1 MPLPDQRYINYVRDA
16 LWSRAGRASVM
27 IGSGF
32 SKNALPNRP
41 DVGELPIWGELAREM
56 SQKLGLPS
64 GGGDAIVLA
73 QQYADAFGRS
83 GLHQFLQQRVRD
95 REFSPGGFHRRLMK
109 LPWSDVF
116 TTNWD
121 TLLERTLPSV
131 PERPYSIVHNKDEIP
146 IANHPRIVKLHG
158 SLDGHYPLIAT
169 QQDYDSYPSRHAP
182 FVNTVQQAM
191 METVFVLVGFSGNDP
206 NFINWSSWVNEN
218 LGGAAPRVF
227 LAGWLGFSAEERKRL
242 RCRNVTAID
251 LARHPKAMQ
260 WPDHLRYRY
269 AVDWILSSLERGRSY
284 DVANWP
290 TLPTRSLP
298 ELPSYLQPVEVV
310 DSDSPKD
317 EPWSPRRPGDPESKE
332 ASVRHILEIWRH
344 NREIYPGWLIAPL
357 EVRSSR
363 IAITR
368 QWEPDILQVLSSLP
382 AVDRLNTIHELVWRH
397 EITLEPLSS
406 QLESATLDTLALIDC
421 EARTVDGVAR
431 PRFDWSA
438 VREAYRYVAL
448 SLVTAARHRLDE
460 SAFSQRINTVEQFL
474 GDDPDVGHRISH
486 ERCLWVA
493 WALDFEALDDLL
505 SHWNTENS
513 DPIWMLRKAA
523 LQNEAGQDDEANELI
538 GVAMADIRRFPVDDR
553 SVAGPS
559 REGWGLWSTVDF
571 ENEREILNRWS
582 ELASRKC
589 NAYAEKTEVANALS
603 AKTASGDPPDFDLEI
618 ARTSTSR
625 LGTAR
630 RSATPYRAVRLSEVG
645 ALSPASPTA
654 FPFRAAASSML
665 RLAAEQLVMSNPEL
679 AVRLVLRSC
688 TYDEDETLK
697 RVLSRTRV
705 ALLQDDA
712 VPRLVADC
720 LRMVDH
726 SLAKG
731 WAERL
736 RVALEVLS
744 RLVLRL
750 GSDAALEIFDYTL
763 KLYGNRQ
770 YQVMAHPWISPP
782 LQNLL
787 KRTWQ
792 SLTQDQR
799 MLRAPALL
807 GAPIIGSDGF
817 TAQVEDLYPEP
828 GGLLGRDS
836 RRRLLVRS
844 NDNAAQWQDAV
855 SLITRAL
862 RAGEEARRRA
872 TERLLS
878 LTVDGF
884 LTEVEGSRVANALWD
899 PDYRPDDGL
908 PGATFLYDWAFLT
921 LPEPSPSIAERRF
934 RAKWLSTRNVL
945 SRLDAIKTGVTT
957 TVTFRDSPSDPSRL
971 EDTLWNVGL
980 AIDGMER
987 HGRSLT
993 LSDAER
999 RYLVSLISQW
1009 ADVPVPAYPLDPIGE
1024 LKRYTNWAVQ
1034 ALAPILS
1041 RVEIPEPFGD
1051 RLFEKLKSLT
1061 DSGIPAYEPVGE
1073 LVRVLPQRAAGL
1085 SHWLRTALASSNRDI
1100 ATGGLRGLESWLYG
1114 PGSSADNLPNDL
1126 LHELGLIIA
1135 ARRRE
1140 SLSEALRIAKQVFD
1154 KGTDE
1159 HQGTIINSTLQGLV
1173 YLAEE
1178 LSYDDEHG
1186 AGDVPHLRWRCV
1198 QLASSMSE
1206 AGFDRRQEVMRWLE
1220 LGSTDPFPE
1229 IRHVTTGNQ
1238 TGTLLESEL
1247 DGQAVDEGEVSKDPL
1262 PT

>member
-1 MPLPDQRYINYVRDA
+1 MLLPDQRYINYVRDA

-41 DVGELPIWGELAREM
+41 DVGELPLWDELARAM
-56 SQKLGLPS
+56 SDELGLPRTD
-64 GGGDAIVLA
+64 GTAIGLA
-73 QQYADAFGRS
+73 QEYADAFGRS

-95 REFSPGGFHRRLMK
+95 REFSPGEFHRRLLK

-169 QQDYDSYPSRHAP
+169 QEDYETYPTKHAP

-191 METVFVLVGFSGNDP
+191 METVFVLVGFSGDDP
-206 NFINWSSWVNEN
+206 NFLNWSDWVQKN
-218 LGGAAPRVF
+218 LGEAAPRVF
-227 LAGWLGFSAEERKRL
+227 LAGWLGLSADARECLL
-242 RCRNVTAID
+242 RCRKVVAVD
-251 LARHPKAMQ
+251 LARHPNAQ
-260 WPDHLRYRY
+260 RWPDHLRYRY
-269 AVDWILSSLERGRSY
+269 AVDWILSTLERGRPY
-284 DVANWP
+284 DVADWP

-298 ELPSYLQPVEVV
+298 ELPSHLNPVQVV
-310 DSDSPKD
+310 DSDNPKD
-317 EPWSPRRPGDPESKE
+317 EPWSPRRLGDSESKE
-332 ASVRHILEIWRH
+332 ESVRHILEIWRH

-368 QWEPDILQVLSSLP
+368 QWEPYILRALSSLA
-382 AVDRLNTIHELVWRH
+382 AVDRLNAIYELVWRH

-406 QLESATLDTLALIDC
+406 QLESAALDTLALIDC
-421 EARTVDGVAR
+421 EARTVDGVAS
-431 PRFDWSA
+431 PEIDWSG
-438 VREAYRYVAL
+438 VREAYREVAL

-460 SAFSQRINTVEQFL
+460 GAFSQRNCTVEQFL
-474 GDDPDVGHRISH
+474 GDDSDVGHRISH
-486 ERCLWVA
+486 ERCLRAA
-493 WALDFEALDDLL
+493 WGLDFEALDEQLAD
-505 SHWNTENS
+505 WNTENS

-553 SVAGPS
+553 SVAVPS

-571 ENEREILNRWS
+571 ENQQGIFNRWS
-582 ELASRKC
+582 ELASRRC

-603 AKTASGDPPDFDLEI
+603 AKTASDDPPDFDLEI

-625 LGTAR
+625 HGTAR
-630 RSATPYRAVRLSEVG
+630 RSATVYRAVRLSEVG

-654 FPFRAAASSML
+654 FPSRAAASSMF

-688 TYDEDETLK
+688 TYEEDETLK

-712 VPRLVADC
+712 VRRLVADC

-726 SLAKG
+726 NLAKR
-731 WAERL
+731 WAERV

-770 YQVMAHPWISPP
+770 YQVMSHPWISPP

-787 KRTWQ
+787 KRTWE

-807 GAPIIGSDGF
+807 GAPIIGLDGF

-836 RRRLLVRS
+836 RRRLLARS

-862 RAGEEARRRA
+862 RAGEEPRGRA
-872 TERLLS
+872 TKRLFA

-884 LTEVEGSRVANALWD
+884 LTEVERSEVAYALWD

-908 PGATFLYDWAFLT
+908 PGATPLYDWAFLT
-921 LPEPSPSIAERRF
+921 IPEPSPGIAERRF
-934 RAKWLSTRNVL
+934 RAKWLSTRNVI
-945 SRLDAIKTGVTT
+945 SRLDAFHSGATSR
-957 TVTFRDSPSDPSRL
+957 VTFGDSPSDPSKL
-971 EDTLWNVGL
+971 EDTLWNVGI
-980 AIDGMER
+980 AIHEMKR
-987 HGRSLT
+987 HGCALALANTERS
-993 LSDAER
+993 
-999 RYLVSLISQW
+999 YLVSLISQW
-1009 ADVPVPAYPLDPIGE
+1009 ADVPVPTYPLDLIGE
-1024 LKRYTNWAVQ
+1024 LRRYTKWAVQ

-1041 RVEIPEPFGD
+1041 RVEIPEPVGD
-1051 RLFEKLKSLT
+1051 RLFAKLKSLT
-1061 DSGIPAYEPVGE
+1061 DSGIPAYERGTFRKSV
-1073 LVRVLPQRAAGL
+1073 
-1085 SHWLRTALASSNRDI
+1085 NRK
-1100 ATGGLRGLESWLYG
+1100 GGV
-1114 PGSSADNLPNDL
+1114 P
-1126 LHELGLIIA
+1126 
-1135 ARRRE
+1135 
-1140 SLSEALRIAKQVFD
+1140 SL
-1154 KGTDE
+1154 
-1159 HQGTIINSTLQGLV
+1159 
-1173 YLAEE
+1173 
-1178 LSYDDEHG
+1178 
-1186 AGDVPHLRWRCV
+1186 
-1198 QLASSMSE
+1198 
-1206 AGFDRRQEVMRWLE
+1206 
-1220 LGSTDPFPE
+1220 
-1229 IRHVTTGNQ
+1229 
-1238 TGTLLESEL
+1238 
-1247 DGQAVDEGEVSKDPL
+1247 
-1262 PT
+1262 